1 MQNKKK
7 IRVMLSIK
15 TKKKKQEDKSSVRE
29 HLLSFN
35 YKNNRIIKN
44 NLFDWD

>member
-15 TKKKKQEDKSSVRE
+15 TKKKKKQEDKSSVRE

-44 NLFDWD
+44 ANN